1 MNEYLNGTW
10 VYTHFNT
17 HLWGFPFFP
26 DLPATQENMER
37 QYNLHLQLRKLKFLK
52 RVTYLPKLAGS
63 GICNFPGCSW
73 SNSLFPQPH
82 GRGGSRPGL
91 RTEGVDRG
99 LWSSDAFT
107 LPCLNLTML

>member
-37 QYNLHLQLRKLKFLK
+37 QYNFHLQLRKLKFLK

-82 GRGGSRPGL
+82 GRRGAQDQGSGQRVW
-91 RTEGVDRG
+91 TE
-99 LWSSDAFT
+99 AFGA
-107 LPCLNLTML
+107 LMPLLCLV